1 MQIDLIL
8 KINVIYSIKSLK
20 KENHMILSIY
30 AKINRNS
37 SSIPMR
43 NTPLKKLGIESNI
56 LKLMNLKSI
65 ANIILKAKD

>member
-8 KINVIYSIKSLK
+8 KINVIYSVKRLK

-37 SSIPMR
+37 TCILVR

-56 LKLMNLKSI
+56 LKMMNLKSI
-65 ANIILKAKD
+65 ANIFNAKD